1 LFEKEFDDMFKDW
14 KYMGAERT
22 EDGGRIAEYG
32 VTLADTVT
40 SGVVHD
46 VLRGVPG
53 AGVCRV
59 ELR

>member
-1 LFEKEFDDMFKDW
+1 
-14 KYMGAERT
+14 
-22 EDGGRIAEYG
+22 
-32 VTLADTVT
+32 VT